1 MPNREAERN
10 EEADAGSNSNRDWG
24 ESPTRQLPA
33 EANAGTQLA
42 APNEIGAKA
51 AQAKALMEVSHAA
64 LRTA

>member
-1 MPNREAERN
+1 MRKPTQRKPTLAVIQI
-10 EEADAGSNSNRDWG
+10 ATGAKVPPGSY
-24 ESPTRQLPA
+24 PP